1 MTKDAHRPHWH
12 RCSSRLASCCMWVG
26 RMPEKTCPDSSR
38 RGALPA
44 ALQTAHPLVLVG
56 SMPARDET
64 TLKQLAKKKG
74 AQPDGVRLLG
84 QVTDEELAHLYKGCS
99 AFVFPSWHEGFGLPA
114 LEAMAAGAAVIAAK
128 TSSLP
133 EVVGAEEALFDPFDV
148 DEIKAKLE
156 QVLTDQAF
164 AQRLRAHAPVQAA
177 KFSWKH
183 TAEQALAFLSKQWR
197 PIRNAH
203 LRTTRRRLVSVGESA
218 AERLSALLKHIAEAL
233 RPKPM

>member
-26 RMPEKTCPDSSR
+26 GRQKKPAPTYRGVVCAAGCASSS
-38 RGALPA
+38 P
-44 ALQTAHPLVLVG
+44 PVVLVG
-56 SMPARDET
+56 SMPSRDET

-84 QVTDEELAHLYKGCS
+84 QVTDEQLAHLYKGCS

-114 LEAMAAGAAVIAAK
+114 LEAMAAGAAVLAAN

-133 EVVGAEEALFDPFDV
+133 EVVGQEEALFDPFDV

-164 AQRLRAHAPVQAA
+164 AQKLRDHAPVQAA
-177 KFSWKH
+177 KFSWQH
-183 TAEQALAFLSKQWR
+183 TAEQALAFSAETAEAYSAGSVQ
-197 PIRNAH
+197 H
-203 LRTTRRRLVSVGESA
+203 MRRRLGSVGRAPPSG
-218 AERLSALLKHIAEAL
+218 
-233 RPKPM
+233 